1 MEVVPV
7 LRQMPPHGGESGTS
21 PARSSALP
29 SANRVSWA
37 LAPISPLSDSRFLV
51 VACPERRPDTQTTL
65 PVRLRADQTV
75 AKRFSFLAGL
85 ELGDD
90 LVCLTVNDDE
100 GLQGT
105 ELSGDPRHNSC
116 AVCRPV

>member
-1 MEVVPV
+1 
-7 LRQMPPHGGESGTS
+7 MPPHGGESGTS